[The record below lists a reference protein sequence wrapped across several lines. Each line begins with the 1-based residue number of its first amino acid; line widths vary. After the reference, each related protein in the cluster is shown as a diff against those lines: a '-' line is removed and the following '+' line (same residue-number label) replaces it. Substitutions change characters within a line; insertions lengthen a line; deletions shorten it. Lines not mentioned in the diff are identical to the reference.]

1 MDILDLIVYVL
12 IGSTFATILQY
23 DDKIPFL
30 ETEWFQRYWTFSLA
44 IVFVY
49 IVIVFIGQK
58 SNNNSL
64 RQPSSSLMK
73 RLLSYWNLM
82 LTIFSICG
90 AYRVGAEFIQS
101 FTNGGL
107 ITEMG
112 DTMFLLVE
120 KKPVRFIHWVH
131 HAITMVYSI
140 YIAVYLPAVGRWMST
155 MNFIVH
161 SLMYGYYFITS
172 LGIRLPRKLAMF
184 ITTLQVVQMFIG
196 FGVMCS
202 ALIAKH
208 SFNPECQNGG
218 YSVEAGLSMMDITP
232 IFFQIIANNDVD
244 QKMVEDARQKNNVKS
259 QFNTKLSELV
269 ASVTC
274 LRDYLIN
281 NKKDYINIYNSIL
294 SMASTMTDEERDQ
307 IDKDVQDFVKLS
319 SDVIKI
325 LKVESKKSNKS
336 KQQFEHQTNAIC
348 LVENYIKSILEFHN
362 KQKAFRLRRNLD
374 SQNYFRLSK
383 SIKGVDSNSN
393 GQQNNN
399 SDDNM
404 SKTNGGEGVKNLK
417 GKPRITS
424 KHKTTSKNKST
435 KNILNDHCLDIV
447 EPSQE
452 NDYSHG
458 LTAEE
463 IQVFKDEGVR
473 MYDQMNSM
481 ADEVKTIGKKLT
493 EIAKLQEAF
502 SENVLK
508 QEMDLGHLNTSTITS
523 TEYIREG
530 NEQLRDAMRKN
541 AGFRVMILFFITTLA
556 FVVLFLDWYND

>member
-1 MDILDLIVYVL
+1 
-12 IGSTFATILQY
+12 
-23 DDKIPFL
+23 
-30 ETEWFQRYWTFSLA
+30 
-44 IVFVY
+44 
-49 IVIVFIGQK
+49 
-58 SNNNSL
+58 
-64 RQPSSSLMK
+64 
-73 RLLSYWNLM
+73 
-82 LTIFSICG
+82 
-90 AYRVGAEFIQS
+90 
-101 FTNGGL
+101 
-107 ITEMG
+107 
-112 DTMFLLVE
+112 
-120 KKPVRFIHWVH
+120 
-131 HAITMVYSI
+131 
-140 YIAVYLPAVGRWMST
+140 
-155 MNFIVH
+155 
-161 SLMYGYYFITS
+161 
-172 LGIRLPRKLAMF
+172 
-184 ITTLQVVQMFIG
+184 
-196 FGVMCS
+196 
-202 ALIAKH
+202 
-208 SFNPECQNGG
+208 
-218 YSVEAGLSMMDITP
+218 
-232 IFFQIIANNDVD
+232 
-244 QKMVEDARQKNNVKS
+244 
-259 QFNTKLSELV
+259 
-269 ASVTC
+269 
-274 LRDYLIN
+274 
-281 NKKDYINIYNSIL
+281 
-294 SMASTMTDEERDQ
+294 MASTMTDEERDQ

-325 LKVESKKSNKS
+325 LKVESMLMLLFWFGLYLIKYYSIGKKSNKS

-481 ADEVKTIGKKLT
+481 ADEVK
-493 EIAKLQEAF
+493 
-502 SENVLK
+502 
-508 QEMDLGHLNTSTITS
+508 
-523 TEYIREG
+523 
-530 NEQLRDAMRKN
+530 
-541 AGFRVMILFFITTLA
+541 
-556 FVVLFLDWYND
+556 

>member
-90 AYRVGAEFIQS
+90 TYRVGAEFIQS

-107 ITEMG
+107 VATICKNNYFHNRSVYYWYFLFVTSKITEMG

-218 YSVEAGLSMMDITP
+218 YSVEAGLSMFTFYVGLFVH
-232 IFFQIIANNDVD
+232 FFVTTYFM
-244 QKMVEDARQKNNVKS
+244 KKKT
-259 QFNTKLSELV
+259 TKLS
-269 ASVTC
+269 
-274 LRDYLIN
+274 
-281 NKKDYINIYNSIL
+281 
-294 SMASTMTDEERDQ
+294 
-307 IDKDVQDFVKLS
+307 
-319 SDVIKI
+319 
-325 LKVESKKSNKS
+325 
-336 KQQFEHQTNAIC
+336 
-348 LVENYIKSILEFHN
+348 
-362 KQKAFRLRRNLD
+362 
-374 SQNYFRLSK
+374 
-383 SIKGVDSNSN
+383 
-393 GQQNNN
+393 
-399 SDDNM
+399 
-404 SKTNGGEGVKNLK
+404 
-417 GKPRITS
+417 
-424 KHKTTSKNKST
+424 
-435 KNILNDHCLDIV
+435 
-447 EPSQE
+447 
-452 NDYSHG
+452 
-458 LTAEE
+458 
-463 IQVFKDEGVR
+463 
-473 MYDQMNSM
+473 
-481 ADEVKTIGKKLT
+481 
-493 EIAKLQEAF
+493 
-502 SENVLK
+502 
-508 QEMDLGHLNTSTITS
+508 
-523 TEYIREG
+523 
-530 NEQLRDAMRKN
+530 
-541 AGFRVMILFFITTLA
+541 
-556 FVVLFLDWYND
+556 